1 MRRRCRPPA
10 SLRRSPST
18 ILETHDSCDGDDWR
32 PVVAGSPSK
41 TLPARGTTLKGK
53 LLRSGYGSTDV
64 VYNNQ
69 CLKGKVYYVVDRQRL
84 PLNGWSTTSLLLKAT
99 TSKGTLLRRFQGRNV
114 VECMALT
121 SCLGEERRGM
131 HGYYA
136 VSRRRPPYDD
146 TNPEAEKKEYIDH
159 IEESVQWMGWKPFKI
174 TYTSDYFQELYEL
187 AVELIKKG
195 HAYVDH
201 QTPDEI
207 KEHREKKL
215 NSPWRDRP
223 ISESLKLFEDMKNGS
238 IEEGKATLRM
248 KQDMQSDNY
257 NMYDLIAYRIKAS
270 TQLHFFIAQIS
281 RKIMIDFL

>member
-1 MRRRCRPPA
+1 
-10 SLRRSPST
+10 
-18 ILETHDSCDGDDWR
+18 
-32 PVVAGSPSK
+32 
-41 TLPARGTTLKGK
+41 
-53 LLRSGYGSTDV
+53 
-64 VYNNQ
+64 
-69 CLKGKVYYVVDRQRL
+69 
-84 PLNGWSTTSLLLKAT
+84 
-99 TSKGTLLRRFQGRNV
+99 
-114 VECMALT
+114 
-121 SCLGEERRGM
+121 
-131 HGYYA
+131 
-136 VSRRRPPYDD
+136 
-146 TNPEAEKKEYIDH
+146 
-159 IEESVQWMGWKPFKI
+159 MGWKPFKI

-223 ISESLKLFEDMKNGS
+223 ISKSLKLFEDMKNGS